1 MCNQWERF
9 TILCLPL
16 PDAVGKKPPMNDFEE
31 FEKILKS
38 HEHALIGFLNQAESE
53 AETVGHDQM
62 LRFIREQRQEVTQG
76 LLTLAEK
83 SKSFYPALQK
93 ALDKRTTRLE
103 KQIEVLNKTKDTLM
117 SDNIL
122 LEYKK
127 KDLLILTQK
136 LEEAY
141 EEISA
146 KNKELI
152 QQQQKIYEQ
161 AEKLNTVHQ
170 QILEKNRELE
180 QQKEALLDQSDYLHE
195 ANEAITQMHHQV
207 QAQKDEILQKNEELL
222 SLNNEKN
229 NLIGIVAHDLKSP
242 LNQMKGLL
250 SLLKL
255 SSKLDE
261 ETLQYL
267 GMMENSTKRLTDMI
281 GKILDVEAIDAKK
294 VNVTIEAV
302 NVSEVLEALASRF
315 ELSAKQ
321 KNIDIHTSIEAG
333 VIVSA
338 DRLYTEQVFE
348 NLISNAIKFSPKDK
362 KVFVSLSKH
371 DDVAIGEI
379 KDEGPGINDDDKK
392 KLFGKYQKLSAKPTG
407 NEISTGLGLSIVK
420 KFVDAMN
427 GEIWCESEAG
437 KGASF
442 LVKLP
447 SLQ

>member
-1 MCNQWERF
+1 
-9 TILCLPL
+9 LYLPL
-16 PDAVGKKPPMNDFEE
+16 TVPAQEAPMNDFEE
-31 FEKILKS
+31 FEKILKM
-38 HEHALIGFLNQAESE
+38 HEHALMGFLDQAETQ
-53 AETVGHDQM
+53 AVTVGHDQM
-62 LRFIREQRQEVTQG
+62 VRFIREQKQEVTQG

-93 ALDKRTTRLE
+93 AIDKRTSRLE

-127 KDLLILTQK
+127 KDLLMLTQK

-141 EEISA
+141 EEISD

-152 QQQQKIYEQ
+152 LQQQKIYEQ
-161 AEKLNTVHQ
+161 AEKLNAIHQ

-195 ANEAITQMHHQV
+195 ANEAITQMHQQV
-207 QAQKDEILQKNEELL
+207 QMQKDEILHKNEELL

-250 SLLKL
+250 SLIKL
-255 SSKLDE
+255 NTNLDA
-261 ETLQYL
+261 ETQQYI
-267 GMMENSTKRLTDMI
+267 GMIEGSTKRLTDMI

-294 VNVTIEAV
+294 VNVTIETV
-302 NVSEVLEALASRF
+302 NLSEVLQNVISRF
-315 ELSAKQ
+315 EYSGRQ
-321 KNIDIHTSIEAG
+321 KKIDLITSIENN
-333 VIVSA
+333 VLISA

-348 NLISNAIKFSPKDK
+348 NLVSNAIKFSPLEK
-362 KVFVSLSKH
+362 KVFINLVMT
-371 DDVAIGEI
+371 DDVAIGEV
-379 KDEGPGINDDDKK
+379 KDEGPGINDEDKK
-392 KLFGKYQKLSAKPTG
+392 KLFGKYQKLSARPTG

-427 GEIWCESEAG
+427 GEIWCESEFG

-442 LVKLP
+442 FVKLP
-447 SLQ
+447 VAS

>member
-1 MCNQWERF
+1 
-9 TILCLPL
+9 
-16 PDAVGKKPPMNDFEE
+16 MNDFEE
-31 FEKILKS
+31 FEKILKT
-38 HEHALIGFLNQAESE
+38 HEDALLGFLDQAETQ
-53 AETVGHDQM
+53 AVTVGHDQM
-62 LRFIREQRQEVTQG
+62 VRFIREQKQEVTQG

-83 SKSFYPALQK
+83 SKTFYPALQK
-93 ALDKRTTRLE
+93 AIDKRTSRLE
-103 KQIEVLNKTKDTLM
+103 RQIEVLNKTKDTLM

-141 EEISA
+141 EEISE

-152 QQQQKIYEQ
+152 LQQQKIYEQ
-161 AEKLNTVHQ
+161 AEKLNAVHQ

-195 ANEAITQMHHQV
+195 ANEAITHMHQQV
-207 QAQKDEILQKNEELL
+207 QMQKDEILQKNEELL

-250 SLLKL
+250 SLIKL
-255 SSKLDE
+255 NTGLDA
-261 ETLQYL
+261 ETQQYI
-267 GMMENSTKRLTDMI
+267 GMIESSTKRLTDMI

-294 VNVTIEAV
+294 A
-302 NVSEVLEALASRF
+302 NVSIETINLTELLQNVVSRF
-315 ELSAKQ
+315 EYSGKQ
-321 KNIDIHTSIEAG
+321 KKIDLIASIEKD
-333 VIVSA
+333 VLISA
-338 DRLYTEQVFE
+338 DRMYTEQVFE
-348 NLISNAIKFSPKDK
+348 NLVSNAIKFSPLEK
-362 KVFVSLSKH
+362 KVYVNLVKKG
-371 DDVAIGEI
+371 DVAVGEVR
-379 KDEGPGINDDDKK
+379 DEGPGINDEDKK
-392 KLFGKYQKLSAKPTG
+392 KLFGKYQKLSARPTG

-427 GEIWCESEAG
+427 GEIWCESEFG

-442 LVKLP
+442 FVKLP
-447 SLQ
+447 IAN

>member
-1 MCNQWERF
+1 
-9 TILCLPL
+9 
-16 PDAVGKKPPMNDFEE
+16 MNDFEE
-31 FEKILKS
+31 FEKILKK
-38 HEHALIGFLNQAESE
+38 HEHALIGFLDQAEWE
-53 AETVGHDQM
+53 AVQLGDDKM
-62 LRFIREQRQEVTQG
+62 IRFIREQKQEVTNG
-76 LLTLAEK
+76 LLSLAEK
-83 SKSFYPALQK
+83 SKHFYPALQK
-93 ALDKRTTRLE
+93 AIDKRTTRLE

-141 EEISA
+141 EEISE

-195 ANEAITQMHHQV
+195 ANEAITQMHQQV
-207 QAQKDEILQKNEELL
+207 QLQKDEILHKNEELL
-222 SLNNEKN
+222 NLNNEKN

-250 SLLKL
+250 TLIKL
-255 SSKLDE
+255 SSNLDS
-261 ETLQYL
+261 ETAQYINMIE
-267 GMMENSTKRLTDMI
+267 GSTKRLTDMI
-281 GKILDVEAIDAKK
+281 GKILDVEAIDSKK
-294 VNVTIEAV
+294 VNLTIEEI
-302 NVSEVLEALASRF
+302 NLSELLTTLISRF
-315 ELSAKQ
+315 DYSAKQ
-321 KNIDIHTSIEAG
+321 KSIE
-333 VIVSA
+333 IIPDIPKDLIISA
-338 DRLYTEQVFE
+338 DKLYTEQVFE
-348 NLISNAIKFSPKDK
+348 NLISNAIKFSPLEKR
-362 KVFVSLSKH
+362 VFINVRSSENY
-371 DDVAIGEI
+371 VVGEI
-379 KDEGPGINDDDKK
+379 KDEGPGINDEDKK
-392 KLFGKYQKLSAKPTG
+392 KLFGKYQKLSARPTG

-420 KFVDAMN
+420 KFVDAMG

-447 SLQ
+447 QPS

>member
-1 MCNQWERF
+1 
-9 TILCLPL
+9 
-16 PDAVGKKPPMNDFEE
+16 MNDFEE
-31 FEKILKS
+31 FEKILKM
-38 HEHALIGFLNQAESE
+38 HEHALLGFLDQAETQ
-53 AETVGHDQM
+53 AVTIGHDQM
-62 LRFIREQRQEVTQG
+62 VRFIREQKQEVTQG

-83 SKSFYPALQK
+83 SKTFYPALQK
-93 ALDKRTTRLE
+93 AIDKRTSRLE
-103 KQIEVLNKTKDTLM
+103 RVVEVLKISKDTLM

-141 EEISA
+141 EEISE

-152 QQQQKIYEQ
+152 LQQQKIYDQ
-161 AEKLNTVHQ
+161 AEKLNAVHQ

-195 ANEAITQMHHQV
+195 ANEAITQMHQQV
-207 QAQKDEILQKNEELL
+207 QMQKDEILHKNEELL

-250 SLLKL
+250 SLIKL
-255 SSKLDE
+255 NTGLDA
-261 ETLQYL
+261 ETQQYI
-267 GMMENSTKRLTDMI
+267 GMIESSTKRLTDMI

-294 VNVTIEAV
+294 ANVTIETV
-302 NVSEVLEALASRF
+302 NLSELLQNVVSRF
-315 ELSAKQ
+315 EFSGRQ
-321 KNIDIHTSIEAG
+321 KKIDLIASIENG
-333 VIVSA
+333 VLVAA
-338 DRLYTEQVFE
+338 DRMYTEQIFE
-348 NLISNAIKFSPKDK
+348 NLVSNAIKFSPLGK
-362 KVFVSLSKH
+362 KVYVNLVRK
-371 DDVAIGEI
+371 DDVAIGEVR
-379 KDEGPGINDDDKK
+379 DEGPGINDEDKK

-427 GEIWCESEAG
+427 GEIWCESEFG

-447 SLQ
+447 LADSH

>member
-1 MCNQWERF
+1 MPLTGNGRF
-9 TILCLPL
+9 TYT
-16 PDAVGKKPPMNDFEE
+16 MNDFEE
-31 FEKILKS
+31 FEKMLKK
-38 HEHALIGFLNQAESE
+38 HEHALIGFLDQAETQ
-53 AETVGHDQM
+53 AVHVGHDNM
-62 LRFIREQRQEVTQG
+62 IRFIREQKKEVTEG
-76 LLTLAEK
+76 LLSLAEK
-83 SKSFYPALQK
+83 SKNFYPALQK
-93 ALDKRTTRLE
+93 ALDKRTSRLE

-161 AEKLNTVHQ
+161 AEKLNAVHQ

-195 ANEAITQMHHQV
+195 ANEAITHMHQQV
-207 QAQKDEILQKNEELL
+207 QMQKDEILQKNEELL

-250 SLLKL
+250 SLIKL
-255 SSKLDE
+255 NTGLDE
-261 ETLQYL
+261 ETVQYVN
-267 GMMENSTKRLTDMI
+267 MIESSTKRLTDMI

-294 VNVTIEAV
+294 VNLTLETI
-302 NVSEVLEALASRF
+302 NLSEMMQSLVARF
-315 ELSAKQ
+315 EFSAKQ
-321 KNIDIHTSIEAG
+321 KSIELIPSIPAG
-333 VIVSA
+333 INISA

-348 NLISNAIKFSPKDK
+348 NLISNAIKFSPLEKR
-362 KVFVSLSKH
+362 VFVNLE
-371 DDVAIGEI
+371 VRGATAIGEV
-379 KDEGPGINDDDKK
+379 KDEGPGINDEDKK
-392 KLFGKYQKLSAKPTG
+392 KLFGKYQKLSARPTG

-420 KFVDAMN
+420 KFVDAMG

-442 LVKLP
+442 FVKLP
-447 SLQ
+447 LS

>member
-1 MCNQWERF
+1 
-9 TILCLPL
+9 
-16 PDAVGKKPPMNDFEE
+16 MNDFEE
-31 FEKILKS
+31 FEKILKK
-38 HEHALIGFLNQAESE
+38 HEHALIGFLDQAENN
-53 AETVGHDQM
+53 AVDLGDDKM
-62 LRFIREQRQEVTQG
+62 LRFIREQKQEVTQG

-83 SKSFYPALQK
+83 SKNFYPALQK
-93 ALDKRTTRLE
+93 ALDKRTIRLE
-103 KQIEVLNKTKDTLM
+103 KQIEALNKTKDTLM

-180 QQKEALLDQSDYLHE
+180 QQKESLLDQSDYLHE

-207 QAQKDEILQKNEELL
+207 QTQKDEILQKNEELL
-222 SLNNEKN
+222 NLNNEKN

-250 SLLKL
+250 TLIKL
-255 SSKLDE
+255 SSNLDE
-261 ETLQYL
+261 ETVQYVNMIE
-267 GMMENSTKRLTDMI
+267 GSTKRLTEMI
-281 GKILDVEAIDAKK
+281 GKILDVEAIDSKK
-294 VNVTIEAV
+294 VNLSIEQI
-302 NVSEVLEALASRF
+302 NLSELLEALAARF
-315 ELSAKQ
+315 EYSARQ
-321 KNIDIHTSIEAG
+321 KSIEIMCNIPKG
-333 VIVSA
+333 IMISA
-338 DRLYTEQVFE
+338 DKLYTEQVFE
-348 NLISNAIKFSPKDK
+348 NLISNAVKFSPLEK
-362 KVFVSLSKH
+362 KVFINLNTSGEYS
-371 DDVAIGEI
+371 IGEV
-379 KDEGPGINDDDKK
+379 KDEGPGINDEDKK
-392 KLFGKYQKLSAKPTG
+392 KLFGKYQKLSARPTG

-420 KFVDAMN
+420 KFVDAMG

-437 KGASF
+437 HGASF
-442 LVKLP
+442 FVKLP
-447 SLQ
+447 T

>member
-1 MCNQWERF
+1 MGRF
-9 TILCLPL
+9 RHIVKTFT
-16 PDAVGKKPPMNDFEE
+16 AVPGGLTPAMNDFEE
-31 FEKILKS
+31 FEKILKK
-38 HEHALIGFLNQAESE
+38 HEHALIGFLDQAENE
-53 AETVGHDQM
+53 AVHLGDDKM
-62 LRFIREQRQEVTQG
+62 IRFIREQKQEVTQG
-76 LLTLAEK
+76 LFSLAEK
-83 SKSFYPALQK
+83 SRNFYPALQK
-93 ALDKRTTRLE
+93 ALDKRTIRLE

-180 QQKEALLDQSDYLHE
+180 QQKESLLDQSDYLHE

-207 QAQKDEILQKNEELL
+207 QTQKDEILQKNEELL
-222 SLNNEKN
+222 NLNNEKN

-250 SLLKL
+250 TLIKL
-255 SSKLDE
+255 NSNLDA
-261 ETLQYL
+261 ETVQYVNMIE
-267 GMMENSTKRLTDMI
+267 GSTKRLTDMI
-281 GKILDVEAIDAKK
+281 GKILDVEAIDSKK
-294 VNVTIEAV
+294 VNLSIEPI
-302 NVSEVLEALASRF
+302 NLSELLLSLSARF
-315 ELSAKQ
+315 EYSAKQ
-321 KNIDIHTSIEAG
+321 KSIEIICNIPKDI
-333 VIVSA
+333 VISA
-338 DRLYTEQVFE
+338 DKLYTEQVFE
-348 NLISNAIKFSPKDK
+348 NLISNAVKFSPLEK
-362 KVFVSLSKH
+362 KVFITLKASGDYS
-371 DDVAIGEI
+371 IGEVR
-379 KDEGPGINDDDKK
+379 DEGPGINDEDKK
-392 KLFGKYQKLSAKPTG
+392 KLFGKYQKLSARPTG

-420 KFVDAMN
+420 KFVDAMG

-437 KGASF
+437 KGATF
-442 LVKLP
+442 FVKLP
-447 SLQ
+447 T